1 MEISETM
8 DVSPPKTPKIMSA
21 LERKL
26 QERAI
31 ENQRNS
37 EKLAS
42 EAINKA
48 RNALTTSQMI
58 VLSSLPPNRMVA
70 EDRGVRIEF
79 IHHDFDR
86 LSSLGLV
93 TSYDGYVWRNVTGD
107 SFLKLNDI
115 APLFSVDNLRYA
127 AMEGNAGFNNNKNGA
142 HEMEDVQQFED
153 IKKIWSSICD
163 QDDVHESFCH
173 MASIFYPVRIYSA
186 RVKGRDAIVLECES
200 PLKHKD
206 DPFVVM
212 LLNPYASTPKAAM
225 ARYIET
231 KMLFQHRLMVR
242 LALSSDEEDVH
253 PIISEDVP
261 VAVSA
266 PMVVEPSMME
276 VLTPSAEEVSVECTH
291 VECTHV
297 ECTHVE
303 SPLVVANI
311 SEVAGGIEESLRGHG
326 DVIQHIDAPSQEL
339 LRAMYSAIDSLK
351 HLAEMIEKSQ
361 NKVV

>member
-26 QERAI
+26 QERAV
-31 ENQRNS
+31 ENQRKS

-42 EAINKA
+42 EAINRA

-79 IHHDFDR
+79 IHRDFDR

-115 APLFSVDNLRYA
+115 ASLFSVDNLKRA
-127 AMEGNAGFNNNKNGA
+127 SMGGDADFNNNKNGI
-142 HEMEDVQQFED
+142 HEMEDVQQLED

-173 MASIFYPVRIYSA
+173 MASTFFPVRIYSTRA
-186 RVKGRDAIVLECES
+186 KGRDAIVLECES

-212 LLNPYASTPKAAM
+212 LLNPHASTPKAVM

-231 KMLFQHRLMVR
+231 KMLFQHKLMIRLS
-242 LALSSDEEDVH
+242 LSNDEEESH
-253 PIISEDVP
+253 LIITEDVP
-261 VAVSA
+261 VVVSA
-266 PMVVEPSMME
+266 PIVVEPSMIE
-276 VLTPSAEEVSVECTH
+276 VLTPSVDEVSVECAH
-291 VECTHV
+291 VEP
-297 ECTHVE
+297 
-303 SPLVVANI
+303 PLVVADI
-311 SEVAGGIEESLRGHG
+311 SEVAGGIEESLRGHS

-351 HLAEMIEKSQ
+351 YLAEMIEKSQ